1 MTDKATLFRNYLA
14 EQADNVFIDSL
25 LDPGNM
31 QVHRKQQ
38 NMSISQAGGNS
49 DDDFERF
56 KAIVKYYTKTDN
68 EIKDIKAKMKLLN
81 AEKNKR
87 QEIIQ
92 SITPTI
98 TEFMSKN
105 DIDEL
110 NSKEGVIK
118 YRKSMVKSPL
128 TQKMIKDQ
136 LYEVFGSAE
145 EMKATL
151 DKIFIQR
158 KKIEKESLKRISY

>member
-1 MTDKATLFRNYLA
+1 MTDKTTLFRNYLA
-14 EQADNVFIDSL
+14 QQADNVFINDL
-25 LDPGNM
+25 LDPENI
-31 QVHRKQQ
+31 QVHRKQSGI
-38 NMSISQAGGNS
+38 SISQAGN
-49 DDDFERF
+49 DDSDFERF

-68 EIKDIKAKMKLLN
+68 EIKDIKAKIKLLN

-98 TEFMSKN
+98 TDFMSKN
-105 DIDEL
+105 EIDEL

-128 TQKMIKDQ
+128 TQKMIKEQ
-136 LYEVFGSAE
+136 LYEVFGTSE
-145 EMKATL
+145 EMKVTL
-151 DKIFIQR
+151 DKIFIER
-158 KKIEKESLKRISY
+158 EKIEKESLKRIAY